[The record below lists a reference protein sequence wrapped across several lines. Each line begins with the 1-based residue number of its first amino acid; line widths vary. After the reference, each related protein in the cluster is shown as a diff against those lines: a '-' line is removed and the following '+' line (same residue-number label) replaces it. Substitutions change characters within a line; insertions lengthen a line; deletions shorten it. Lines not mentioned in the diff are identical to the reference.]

1 MRSMTGYGKC
11 QLQRDSWEVTVELRA
26 VNHRYLDVAMRLPR
40 NLLFLEDGVRKG
52 LQKLVRGHV
61 DVYITVRQLDGAS
74 RVVEA
79 DTALAV
85 SYAKAAQAIRSAV
98 LEQTREDVQYDLTV
112 SRLMRLEGVTT
123 LTEAAM
129 DEEAVAALCQEAL
142 AGAIAQLDDM
152 RLREGENLRADLAE
166 HLAQVAALREK
177 VIAYAPKVVEEYR
190 ARLTEKLARLPIEP
204 VDPARLAQEVALMAD
219 KCAIDEE
226 LSRLDSHIAQLRRY
240 LDAQGETG
248 KKMDFLIQEMNRE
261 TNTIGSKCSDA
272 AIAQC
277 VVDMKSEIE
286 KLREQIQNA
295 V

>member
-11 QLQRDSWEVTVELRA
+11 QLQRDTWEVTVELRA

-52 LQKLVRGHV
+52 LQALVRGHV
-61 DVYITVRQLDGAS
+61 DVYLTVRQTEGAC

-79 DTALAV
+79 DTALAA
-85 SYAKAAQAIRSAV
+85 SYVAAAKAIREVTGAA
-98 LEQTREDVQYDLTV
+98 DDLTI
-112 SRLMRLEGVTT
+112 SRLLKLEGVTT

-129 DEEAVAALCQEAL
+129 DEEAVAALCTEAL
-142 AGAIAQLDDM
+142 DGAIAQLDDM

-166 HLAQVAALREK
+166 HLDNVAALREK
-177 VIAYAPKVVEEYR
+177 VVAYAPKVVEEYR
-190 ARLTEKLARLPIEP
+190 ARLTEKLAKLPIEP

-226 LSRLDSHIAQLRRY
+226 LSRLMSHIAQLRRY
-240 LDAQGETG
+240 LDMQGETG

>member
-1 MRSMTGYGKC
+1 MRSMTGYGRC
-11 QLQRDSWEVTVELRA
+11 QLQAGPWEVTVELRA

-52 LQKLVRGHV
+52 LQPLVRGHV
-61 DVYITVRQLDGAS
+61 DVYITVRQTEGATREVS
-74 RVVEA
+74 A
-79 DTALAV
+79 DTSLAV
-85 SYAKAAQAIRSAV
+85 AYVAAAKAISEASGA
-98 LEQTREDVQYDLTV
+98 ENDLTV
-112 SRLMRLEGVTT
+112 SKLMQLEGVTT
-123 LTEAAM
+123 VTEAAM
-129 DEEAVAALCQEAL
+129 DEEAVSALCAQAL
-142 AGAIAQLDDM
+142 SGAVAQLDDM
-152 RLREGENLRADLAE
+152 RLREGENLRADLSE
-166 HLAQVAALREK
+166 HLDKVVALREQ
-177 VIAYAPKVVEEYR
+177 VVAYAPKVVEEYR
-190 ARLTEKLARLPIEP
+190 QRLTDRLAKLPIEP

-226 LSRLDSHIAQLRRY
+226 LARLVSHIAQLRRY
-240 LDAQGETG
+240 LDLPGETG

>member
-1 MRSMTGYGKC
+1 MRSMTGYGRC
-11 QLQRDSWEVTVELRA
+11 QMQADSWEVTVELRA

-52 LQKLVRGHV
+52 LNQLVRGHV
-61 DVYITVRQLDGAS
+61 DVYITVRQTEGAS
-74 RVVEA
+74 RQVEA
-79 DTALAV
+79 DTALAA
-85 SYAKAAQAIRSAV
+85 SYLEAAKAIANATGAK
-98 LEQTREDVQYDLTV
+98 DDLTV
-112 SRLMRLEGVTT
+112 TNLMRLEGVTT
-123 LTEAAM
+123 LTESAM
-129 DEEAVAALCQEAL
+129 DEETVAALCAKVL
-142 AGAIAQLDDM
+142 AGAIANLDDM
-152 RLREGENLRADLAE
+152 RLREGENLRADLSE
-166 HLAQVAALREK
+166 HLDNVAALREK
-177 VIAYAPKVVEEYR
+177 VVAYAPKVVEEYR
-190 ARLTEKLARLPIEP
+190 ARLSDRLAKLPIEP

-226 LSRLDSHIAQLRRY
+226 LSRLNSHISQLRRY
-240 LDAQGETG
+240 LDMEGETG

>member
-11 QLQRDSWEVTVELRA
+11 QLQRGTWEVTIELRA

-52 LQKLVRGHV
+52 LNQLVRGHV
-61 DVYITVRQLDGAS
+61 DVYITVRQTEGAS
-74 RVVEA
+74 RVAEA
-79 DTALAV
+79 DTALAA
-85 SYAKAAQAIRSAV
+85 SYVAAAKAIAQATGAA
-98 LEQTREDVQYDLTV
+98 DDLTV
-112 SRLMRLEGVTT
+112 SRLLKLEGVTT
-123 LTEAAM
+123 LTESAM
-129 DEEAVAALCQEAL
+129 DEEAVSALCQDAL
-142 AGAIAQLDDM
+142 AGAMANLDDM

-166 HLAQVAALREK
+166 HLDNVAALREQ
-177 VIAYAPKVVEEYR
+177 VVGYAPKVVEEYR
-190 ARLTEKLARLPIEP
+190 ARLTDKLSKMPIEP

-226 LSRLDSHIAQLRRY
+226 LSRLMSHITQLRRY
-240 LDAQGETG
+240 LDMQGETG

>member
-11 QLQRDSWEVTVELRA
+11 QLQENTWEVTVELRA

-52 LQKLVRGHV
+52 LAKLVRGHV
-61 DVYITVRQLDGAS
+61 DVYLTVRQIEGAS
-74 RVVEA
+74 RVVDA
-79 DTALAV
+79 DTALAA
-85 SYAKAAQAIRSAV
+85 SYVAAAKAIADTTGAAN
-98 LEQTREDVQYDLTV
+98 ELTV
-112 SRLMRLEGVTT
+112 TQLMKMEGVTT
-123 LTEAAM
+123 LTESAM
-129 DEEAVAALCQEAL
+129 DEEAVSALCAKAL
-142 AGAIAQLDDM
+142 EGAVAQLDDM

-166 HLAQVAALREK
+166 HLGNVASLREK

-190 ARLTEKLARLPIEP
+190 ARLTDRLAKLPIEP

-226 LSRLDSHIAQLRRY
+226 LSRLDSHITQLRRY
-240 LDAQGETG
+240 LDMPGETG

-272 AIAQC
+272 SIAQC

>member
-11 QLQRDSWEVTVELRA
+11 QLQRGTWEVTIELRV

-52 LQKLVRGHV
+52 LNQLVRGHV
-61 DVYITVRQLDGAS
+61 DVYVTVRQTEGAS

-79 DTALAV
+79 DTALAA
-85 SYAKAAQAIRSAV
+85 SYMEAAKAIRDAIDGV
-98 LEQTREDVQYDLTV
+98 ENDLTI
-112 SRLMRLEGVTT
+112 SRLMKLEGVTT
-123 LTEAAM
+123 LTESAM
-129 DEEAVAALCQEAL
+129 EEETVSALCQDAL
-142 AGAIAQLDDM
+142 AGAIANLDDM

-166 HLAQVAALREK
+166 HLDKVAALREQ
-177 VIAYAPKVVEEYR
+177 VVVYAPKVVEEYR
-190 ARLTEKLARLPIEP
+190 ARLTDKLSKLPIEP

-226 LSRLDSHIAQLRRY
+226 LSRLMSHITQLRRY
-240 LDAQGETG
+240 LDMQGETG

>member
-1 MRSMTGYGKC
+1 MRSMTGYGRS
-11 QLQRDSWEVTVELRA
+11 QMQAESWEVTVELRA

-52 LQKLVRGHV
+52 LNKLVRGHV
-61 DVYITVRQLDGAS
+61 DVYITVRQTEGAS
-74 RVVEA
+74 RQVEA
-79 DTALAV
+79 DTALAA
-85 SYAKAAQAIRSAV
+85 SYVAAAKAIADATGAQ
-98 LEQTREDVQYDLTV
+98 DDLTV
-112 SRLMRLEGVTT
+112 SNLLRLEGVTT
-123 LTEAAM
+123 LTESAM
-129 DEEAVAALCQEAL
+129 DEDTVYALCMKTLES
-142 AGAIAQLDDM
+142 AIANLDDM

-166 HLAQVAALREK
+166 HLDNVAALREK
-177 VIAYAPKVVEEYR
+177 VVAYAPKVVEEYR
-190 ARLTEKLARLPIEP
+190 ARLTDRLSKLPIEP

-226 LSRLDSHIAQLRRY
+226 LSRLMSHISQLRRY
-240 LDAQGETG
+240 LDMEGETG

>member
-11 QLQRDSWEVTVELRA
+11 QLQRGTWEVTIELRA

-52 LQKLVRGHV
+52 LNQLVRGHV
-61 DVYITVRQLDGAS
+61 DVYVTVRQTEGAS

-79 DTALAV
+79 DTALAA
-85 SYAKAAQAIRSAV
+85 SYMEAAKAIRDAIAGV
-98 LEQTREDVQYDLTV
+98 ENDLTI
-112 SRLMRLEGVTT
+112 SRLMKLEGVTT
-123 LTEAAM
+123 LTESAM
-129 DEEAVAALCQEAL
+129 DEETVSALCQDAL
-142 AGAIAQLDDM
+142 AGAIANLDDM

-166 HLAQVAALREK
+166 HLDKVAALREQ
-177 VIAYAPKVVEEYR
+177 VVVYAPKVVEEYR
-190 ARLTEKLARLPIEP
+190 ARLTDKLSKLPIEP

-226 LSRLDSHIAQLRRY
+226 LSRLNSHIIQLRRY
-240 LDAQGETG
+240 LDMQGETG

>member
-11 QLQRDSWEVTVELRA
+11 QLQRDTWEVTVELRA

-52 LQKLVRGHV
+52 LQALIRGHV
-61 DVYITVRQLDGAS
+61 DVYLTVRQTEGAG

-79 DTALAV
+79 DTALAA
-85 SYAKAAQAIRSAV
+85 SYVAAAKAIREVTGA
-98 LEQTREDVQYDLTV
+98 EDDLTV
-112 SRLMRLEGVTT
+112 SRLLKLEGVTT

-129 DEEAVAALCQEAL
+129 DEEAVAALCGEAL
-142 AGAIAQLDDM
+142 SGAIAQLDDM
-152 RLREGENLRADLAE
+152 RLREGENLRADLSE
-166 HLAQVAALREK
+166 HLDQVAALREQ
-177 VIAYAPKVVEEYR
+177 VVAYAPKVVEEYR
-190 ARLTEKLARLPIEP
+190 ARLTEKLAKLPIEP

-226 LSRLDSHIAQLRRY
+226 LSRLMSHITQLRRY
-240 LDAQGETG
+240 LDMQGETG

>member
-11 QLQRDSWEVTVELRA
+11 QLQENAWEVTVELRA

-52 LQKLVRGHV
+52 LAKLVRGHV
-61 DVYITVRQLDGAS
+61 DVYITVRQLEGAS

-85 SYAKAAQAIRSAV
+85 SYAEAAKAIAQATGAK
-98 LEQTREDVQYDLTV
+98 DDLTV
-112 SRLMRLEGVTT
+112 SQLLCLEGVTT
-123 LTEAAM
+123 LNEAAM
-129 DEEAVAALCQEAL
+129 DEAAVSALCQKAL
-142 AGAIAQLDDM
+142 EGAMAHLDDM

-166 HLAQVAALREK
+166 HLDNVAALREQ
-177 VIAYAPKVVEEYR
+177 VVAYAPKVVEEYR
-190 ARLTEKLARLPIEP
+190 ARLTERLAKLPIEP
-204 VDPARLAQEVALMAD
+204 VDPARLAQEVAIMTD

-226 LSRLDSHIAQLRRY
+226 LSRLMSHITQLRRY
-240 LDAQGETG
+240 LDLQGETG

>member
-11 QLQRDSWEVTVELRA
+11 QLQRGTWEVTIELRA

-52 LQKLVRGHV
+52 LNQLVRGHV
-61 DVYITVRQLDGAS
+61 DVYVTVRQTEGAS

-79 DTALAV
+79 DTALAA
-85 SYAKAAQAIRSAV
+85 SYMEAAKAIRDAIAGV
-98 LEQTREDVQYDLTV
+98 ENDLTI
-112 SRLMRLEGVTT
+112 SRLMKLEGVTT
-123 LTEAAM
+123 LTESAM
-129 DEEAVAALCQEAL
+129 DEETVSALCQDAL
-142 AGAIAQLDDM
+142 AGAIANLDDM

-166 HLAQVAALREK
+166 HLDKVAALREQ
-177 VIAYAPKVVEEYR
+177 VVVYAPKVVEEYR
-190 ARLTEKLARLPIEP
+190 ARLTDKLSKLPIEP
-204 VDPARLAQEVALMAD
+204 VDPVRLAQEVALMAD

-226 LSRLDSHIAQLRRY
+226 LSRLNSHITQLRRY
-240 LDAQGETG
+240 LDMQGETG